1 MKQSILMMVA
11 LAASRHYGL
20 SKSIYMLV
28 TVDEHLAAREEKLDA
43 KATASIP

>member
-1 MKQSILMMVA
+1 MQSILMMVA

-20 SKSIYMLV
+20 SKAIYMLAM
-28 TVDEHLAAREEKLDA
+28 VDEHLAARDKKLDA